1 MEFALPAPGWER
13 WFMRTL
19 EPLLH
24 VLYGVLWGYDLPAL
38 LVSAGLDVRKVRPIW
53 APMVQAVVT
62 AKRPA
67 R

>member
-1 MEFALPAPGWER
+1 
-13 WFMRTL
+13 MRTL

-38 LVSAGLDVRKVRPIW
+38 LVTAGLDVRKERPIW